1 MKSKSF
7 QYLQVWLIATL
18 AAFVGLSACSS
29 GGGDK
34 NKAEEPELV
43 VDMSELD
50 QKMFEDIGEVKK
62 IFYTMPS
69 PLETAMMIKS
79 AGAEYNEEFLNPI
92 ENAANYSTNMSMALN
107 LGIYT
112 CDLSFVSLYDQTAAS
127 VNYMNASKKM
137 ADGLGILD
145 AINDETIEKLEENV
159 NNRDVIME
167 IISDTFMNSSSYL
180 QENDRSSVASIVLVG
195 GWMEGLYLA
204 TQMVSTDS
212 IMTSKLVK
220 RIADQKLS
228 MDIVIRLLN
237 ETKDNED
244 IQSILADID
253 NLKETFDK
261 IKITTTSPINAV
273 VDKDS
278 KVTTLTS
285 KTQSTLTPEIF
296 NELKEKVQAIR
307 NKYIS

>member
-1 MKSKSF
+1 MKSKFF
-7 QYLQVWLIATL
+7 QYLHISLIATL

-34 NKAEEPELV
+34 NEAEEPELV

-79 AGAEYNEEFLNPI
+79 AGAEYNEEYLNPV

-112 CDLSFVSLYDQTAAS
+112 CDLSFVSLYDQTEAS

-145 AINDETIEKLEENV
+145 AINDETIDKLEENV

-237 ETKDNED
+237 ETKDSED

-261 IKITTTSPINAV
+261 IKITTTSPIKSS